1 VLLTDGRNTAGPD
14 PVVAAAALAR
24 RAVEGVVVDTEH
36 GHARFGLAAAV
47 AQALQAPCLRLED
60 LHAGSLAGVVRSLT
74 GTAA

>member
-24 RAVEGVVVDTEH
+24 RAVEGVVVDTED

-47 AQALQAPCLRLED
+47 AHALRASCLRLED
-60 LHAGSLAGVVRSLT
+60 LHAGSLAGVVRTLT
-74 GTAA
+74 RTAA